1 MRACAVFWFWF
12 LQSHLSSCVQAS
24 KHTAEEASA
33 SSAFFDEL
41 VPQNMT
47 PWEIPTTE
55 GTLVWEAGGPGVFGF
70 RSPLLSPASHLKPQ
84 LQVALLPTRTLSSQS
99 LDGCCL
105 WMAFCCGLFPDPSF
119 LVKMT
124 AAFPML
130 SKHTS
135 CLGSCTRDP
144 LCSESYFRKL
154 QLDQHTLGHCFVARN
169 ETWEFHGARQTELKI
184 EFADR
189 PPNTSSAFFEKLEPK
204 GEVMRAGG
212 QDMRV

>member
-55 GTLVWEAGGPGVFGF
+55 GTLVWEAGGPRVFGF

-84 LQVALLPTRTLSSQS
+84 LQVALISTRTFSSQS

-105 WMAFCCGLFPDPSF
+105 WMAFCCGLFPAPSF

-130 SKHTS
+130 SKHTH
-135 CLGSCTRDP
+135 CAWDP
-144 LCSESYFRKL
+144 AHEALSVLNPILESYSWTSTPWDTVLLPEMKRVS
-154 QLDQHTLGHCFVARN
+154 FV
-169 ETWEFHGARQTELKI
+169 
-184 EFADR
+184 
-189 PPNTSSAFFEKLEPK
+189 EP
-204 GEVMRAGG
+204 GRLN
-212 QDMRV
+212 